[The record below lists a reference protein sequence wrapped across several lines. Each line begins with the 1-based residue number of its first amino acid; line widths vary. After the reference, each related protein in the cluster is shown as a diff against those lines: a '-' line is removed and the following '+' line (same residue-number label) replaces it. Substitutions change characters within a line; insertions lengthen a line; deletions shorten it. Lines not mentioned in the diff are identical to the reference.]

1 MDETIG
7 LGLLIAW
14 LFKNKGNS
22 CNGKTQIKKTS
33 I

>member
-14 LFKNKGNS
+14 LFKKGS
-22 CNGKTQIKKTS
+22 RYGKTQVKKTS